1 MYFGFVLAWVILF
14 GKINRGATLKL
25 PGVTCFSA
33 GKRQV
38 NGIWNEIFH
47 KVRMSLP
54 CRMLGLGSGH

>member
-33 GKRQV
+33 GRDRLMVFGMKFFTR
-38 NGIWNEIFH
+38 
-47 KVRMSLP
+47 
-54 CRMLGLGSGH
+54 